1 MIINKETLYTKDVAN
16 NKMTVVRQFD
26 APVEQVWRAWTE
38 SELLDQWW
46 APLPWKAKTKKMD
59 FREGGSWLYAM
70 EGPAGEQHWSR
81 ADFQKIE
88 PRKGFVGVDYFCD
101 EQGNK
106 NTEMPVMH
114 WANKFSET
122 GEGTKVEVAIT
133 FESELALEKIIE
145 MGFKEGF
152 AAAHTNLDKLLAQ
165 GTV

>member
-1 MIINKETLYTKDVAN
+1 MLPLNRFGEHGRRANYWINGGLLCPG
-16 NKMTVVRQFD
+16 RQR
-26 APVEQVWRAWTE
+26 Q
-38 SELLDQWW
+38 
-46 APLPWKAKTKKMD
+46 KKMD

-122 GEGTKVEVAIT
+122 GEGTKVEVVIT
-133 FESELALEKIIE
+133 FESEL
-145 MGFKEGF
+145 
-152 AAAHTNLDKLLAQ
+152 
-165 GTV
+165 